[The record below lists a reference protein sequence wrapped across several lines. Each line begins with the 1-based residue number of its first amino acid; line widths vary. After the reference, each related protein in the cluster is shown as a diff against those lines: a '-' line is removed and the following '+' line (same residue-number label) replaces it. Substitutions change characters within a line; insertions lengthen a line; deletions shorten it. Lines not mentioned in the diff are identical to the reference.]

1 MSEPRRTGWEEAE
14 RWFAAG
20 TAGPTAAGGVPPP
33 SSPVCDVCG
42 AALETDQTYC
52 LECGSPT
59 PLALRLRRGGRN
71 TAILAGAMI
80 VLGLG
85 AGALAYA
92 MVNDDEPGDPTN
104 TVTTPSTVLVVPT
117 QTTVILPPA
126 TQTVP
131 STGPLPAD
139 TSVTTPTAPILT
151 TPSTAPTATGF
162 STVTGPSSTP
172 TTTPTTAPTTTA
184 TTTATTTVATTV
196 TRTATV
202 PTAGGDS
209 DWPAGRTAWTAVLA
223 SVRSEP
229 DARAAKARV
238 AAGGNPAGVLFS
250 TDFSVL
256 RSGYW
261 VVFSGIYDSR
271 VTAIAQATK
280 LRGGFPR
287 AYARRIEG

>member
-14 RWFAAG
+14 RWFASRG
-20 TAGPTAAGGVPPP
+20 EAAGDSATVPSVPA
-33 SSPVCDVCG
+33 CTVCG
-42 AALETDQTYC
+42 APLEPDQTYC

-59 PLALRLRRGGRN
+59 PLAPRLRRGGRN
-71 TAILAGAMI
+71 TAIVAGAMI

-92 MVNDDEPGDPTN
+92 MVNDDDPGDPVSA
-104 TVTTPSTVLVVPT
+104 VTTPSTVLVVPT
-117 QTTVILPPA
+117 QTTVTLPPTTETA
-126 TQTVP
+126 P

-151 TPSTAPTATGF
+151 APATTATATGF
-162 STVTGPSSTP
+162 STVTGPAS
-172 TTTPTTAPTTTA
+172 TPTTAPTTAA
-184 TTTATTTVATTV
+184 TTTATTAATTTAATTV
-196 TRTATV
+196 TRTAPV
-202 PTAGGDS
+202 PAVGGDS

-238 AAGGNPAGVLFS
+238 AAGGDPAGVLLS
-250 TDFSVL
+250 TDFSAL

-280 LRGGFPR
+280 LRGSFPR